1 MNIDAFK
8 KKNHYKRRELLT
20 FIKLFGV
27 MGTISFILN
36 GCSFSRGF
44 RQIEGEVLLN
54 GRRVR
59 SEQMEGPDG
68 VPVPSDASITTG
80 AQASVVFVI
89 GRDAFLMRGNSRVE
103 LNPNLLDRKKNE
115 ISGFNLR
122 SGAILSVF
130 ARKKRTIR
138 TLSALIGIRGTGV
151 YIETDSDKTY
161 VCTCYG
167 TSYMQVIDSPEINE
181 TVTTLYHDQPR
192 FIYSREKRI
201 DHAPVI
207 NHSDQELI
215 LLERL
220 VGRVPPFVKQQRDK
234 VGESNGY

>member
-8 KKNHYKRRELLT
+8 KNHYNRRELLT
-20 FIKLFGV
+20 FISLFGV
-27 MGTISFILN
+27 MGTISFLLN
-36 GCSFSRGF
+36 GCNFYRGF

-54 GRRVR
+54 GRRVS
-59 SEQMEGPDG
+59 SEQMKGPEG
-68 VPVPSDASITTG
+68 VSVPSDASISTG
-80 AQASVVFVI
+80 AQASAVFVI
-89 GRDAFLMRGNSRVE
+89 GRDAFLMRENSRVE

-130 ARKKRTIR
+130 ARNKRTLR

-181 TVTTLYHDQPR
+181 TVPTLYHDQPR
-192 FIYSREKRI
+192 SIYSREKRI

-220 VGRVPPFVKQQRDK
+220 VGRVPPFVEQQRDK
-234 VGESNGY
+234 VC

>member
-8 KKNHYKRRELLT
+8 KNHYNRRELLT
-20 FIKLFGV
+20 FISLFGV
-27 MGTISFILN
+27 MGTISFLLN
-36 GCSFSRGF
+36 GCNFYRGF

-54 GRRVR
+54 GRSVS
-59 SEQMEGPDG
+59 SEKMKGSEG
-68 VPVPSDASITTG
+68 VPVPSDASISTG
-80 AQASVVFVI
+80 AQASAVFVI
-89 GRDAFLMRGNSRVE
+89 GRDAFLMRENSRVE

-130 ARKKRTIR
+130 ARNKRTLR

-192 FIYSREKRI
+192 SIYSREKRI

-220 VGRVPPFVKQQRDK
+220 VGRVPPFVKQQRDE
-234 VGESNGY
+234 GRGSNGY

>member
-8 KKNHYKRRELLT
+8 KNHYNRRELLT
-20 FIKLFGV
+20 FISLFGV
-27 MGTISFILN
+27 MGTISFLLN
-36 GCSFSRGF
+36 GCNFYRGF

-54 GRRVR
+54 GRRVS
-59 SEQMEGPDG
+59 SEQMKGPEG
-68 VPVPSDASITTG
+68 VSVPSDASISTG
-80 AQASVVFVI
+80 AQASAVFVI
-89 GRDAFLMRGNSRVE
+89 GRDAFLMRENSRVE

-130 ARKKRTIR
+130 ARNKRTLR

-192 FIYSREKRI
+192 SIYSREKRI

-220 VGRVPPFVKQQRDK
+220 VGRVPPFVKKRRDE
-234 VGESNGY
+234 GSESNGY

>member
-8 KKNHYKRRELLT
+8 KNHYNRRELLT
-20 FIKLFGV
+20 FISLFGV
-27 MGTISFILN
+27 MGTISFLLN
-36 GCSFSRGF
+36 GCNFYRGF

-54 GRRVR
+54 GRRVS
-59 SEQMEGPDG
+59 SEQMKGPEG
-68 VPVPSDASITTG
+68 VSVPSDASISTG
-80 AQASVVFVI
+80 AQASAVFVI
-89 GRDAFLMRGNSRVE
+89 GRDAFLMRENSRVE

-130 ARKKRTIR
+130 ASKKRTLR

-151 YIETDSDKTY
+151 YIETDSNKTY

-192 FIYSREKRI
+192 TIYSREKRI
-201 DHAPVI
+201 DPAPVI

-215 LLERL
+215 LLESL
-220 VGRVPPFVKQQRDK
+220 VGRVPPFVKQHREERR
-234 VGESNGY
+234 ESNGY

>member
-8 KKNHYKRRELLT
+8 KNHYNRRELLT
-20 FIKLFGV
+20 FISLFGV
-27 MGTISFILN
+27 MGTISFLLN
-36 GCSFSRGF
+36 GCNFYRGF

-54 GRRVR
+54 GRRVS
-59 SEQMEGPDG
+59 SEQMKGPEG
-68 VPVPSDASITTG
+68 VSVPSDASISTG
-80 AQASVVFVI
+80 AQASAVFVI
-89 GRDAFLMRGNSRVE
+89 GRDAFLMRENSRVE

-130 ARKKRTIR
+130 ARKKRTLR

-192 FIYSREKRI
+192 SIYSREKRI

-220 VGRVPPFVKQQRDK
+220 VGRVPPFVKQQRD
-234 VGESNGY
+234 GGRGSNGY

>member
-1 MNIDAFK
+1 MNIDDF
-8 KKNHYKRRELLT
+8 KKNHYNRRELLT
-20 FIKLFGV
+20 FISLFGV
-27 MGTISFILN
+27 MGTISFLLN
-36 GCSFSRGF
+36 GCNFYRGF

-54 GRRVR
+54 GRRVS
-59 SEQMEGPDG
+59 SEQMEDPDG
-68 VPVPSDASITTG
+68 VPVPSDASIRTG
-80 AQASVVFVI
+80 AQSSAVFVI
-89 GRDAFLMRGNSRVE
+89 SRDAFLMRGNSRIK

-115 ISGFNLR
+115 ISGFNLS

-130 ARKKRTIR
+130 ARKKRTLR

-192 FIYSREKRI
+192 FIYSAEKRI
-201 DHAPVI
+201 HPAPMI

-215 LLERL
+215 VLERL
-220 VGRVPPFVKQQRDK
+220 VGRVPPFVKQERNE
-234 VGESNGY
+234 GGNSY

>member
-8 KKNHYKRRELLT
+8 KNHYNRRELLT
-20 FIKLFGV
+20 FISLFGV
-27 MGTISFILN
+27 MGTISFLLN
-36 GCSFSRGF
+36 GCNFYRGF
-44 RQIEGEVLLN
+44 REIEGEVLLN
-54 GRRVR
+54 GRRVS
-59 SEQMEGPDG
+59 SEQMKGPEG
-68 VPVPSDASITTG
+68 VSVPSDASISTG
-80 AQASVVFVI
+80 AQASAVFVI
-89 GRDAFLMRGNSRVE
+89 GRDAFLMRENSWVE

-130 ARKKRTIR
+130 ARNKRTLR

-192 FIYSREKRI
+192 SIFSREKRI

-220 VGRVPPFVKQQRDK
+220 VGRVPPFVKKQRDK
-234 VGESNGY
+234 VGGSNGY

>member
-1 MNIDAFK
+1 MNINVFK
-8 KKNHYKRRELLT
+8 KENHYNRRELLT
-20 FIKLFGV
+20 FISLFGV
-27 MGTISFILN
+27 MGTISFLLN
-36 GCSFSRGF
+36 GCNFYRGF

-54 GRRVR
+54 GRSVS
-59 SEQMEGPDG
+59 SEQMKGSEG
-68 VPVPSDASITTG
+68 VSVPSDASISTG
-80 AQASVVFVI
+80 AQASAVFVI
-89 GRDAFLMRGNSRVE
+89 GRDAFLMRENSRVE
-103 LNPNLLDRKKNE
+103 LNPNLIDRKQSE
-115 ISGFNLR
+115 ILGFNLR

-130 ARKKRTIR
+130 ARKKRTLR

-192 FIYSREKRI
+192 SIYSREKRI

-220 VGRVPPFVKQQRDK
+220 VGRVPPFVKLQRDE
-234 VGESNGY
+234 GRESNGY

>member
-8 KKNHYKRRELLT
+8 KKHYNRRELLT
-20 FIKLFGV
+20 FISLFGV
-27 MGTISFILN
+27 MGTISFLLN
-36 GCSFSRGF
+36 GCNFYRGF
-44 RQIEGEVLLN
+44 RQIEGKVQLN
-54 GRRVR
+54 GRSVS
-59 SEQMEGPDG
+59 SEQMKGSEG
-68 VPVPSDASITTG
+68 VSVPSDASISTG
-80 AQASVVFVI
+80 AQASAVFVI
-89 GRDAFLMRGNSRVE
+89 GRDAFLMRENSRVE
-103 LNPNLLDRKKNE
+103 LNPNLIDRKKSE

-130 ARKKRTIR
+130 ARKNRTIR
-138 TLSALIGIRGTGV
+138 TLSVLIGIRGTGV
-151 YIETDSDKTY
+151 YIETDSNKTY

-192 FIYSREKRI
+192 SIYSVEKRI
-201 DHAPVI
+201 DPAPVI

-220 VGRVPPFVKQQRDK
+220 VGRVPPFVKKRRDE
-234 VGESNGY
+234 GSESNGY

>member
-8 KKNHYKRRELLT
+8 KNHYNRRELLT
-20 FIKLFGV
+20 FISLFGV
-27 MGTISFILN
+27 MGTISFLLN
-36 GCSFSRGF
+36 GCNFYRGF

-54 GRRVR
+54 GRRVS
-59 SEQMEGPDG
+59 SEQMKGPEG
-68 VPVPSDASITTG
+68 VSVPSDASISTG
-80 AQASVVFVI
+80 AQASAVFVI
-89 GRDAFLMRGNSRVE
+89 GRDAFLMRENSRVE

-130 ARKKRTIR
+130 ARNKRTLR

-151 YIETDSDKTY
+151 YIETDSYKTY

-192 FIYSREKRI
+192 SIYSREKRI

-220 VGRVPPFVKQQRDK
+220 VGRVQPFVKQQRDE
-234 VGESNGY
+234 GRGSNGY

>member
-1 MNIDAFK
+1 MNIDDF
-8 KKNHYKRRELLT
+8 KKNHYNRRELLT
-20 FIKLFGV
+20 FISLFGV
-27 MGTISFILN
+27 MGTISFLLN
-36 GCSFSRGF
+36 GCNFYRGF
-44 RQIEGEVLLN
+44 RQIEGKVLLN
-54 GRRVR
+54 GRSVS
-59 SEQMEGPDG
+59 SEQMKGSEG
-68 VPVPSDASITTG
+68 VSVPSDASISTG
-80 AQASVVFVI
+80 AQASAVFVI
-89 GRDAFLMRGNSRVE
+89 GRDAFLMRENSRVE

-151 YIETDSDKTY
+151 YIETDSNKTY

-192 FIYSREKRI
+192 FIYSRKKNRSR
-201 DHAPVI
+201 PGY
-207 NHSDQELI
+207 Q
-215 LLERL
+215 
-220 VGRVPPFVKQQRDK
+220 PF
-234 VGESNGY
+234 

>member
-8 KKNHYKRRELLT
+8 KNHYNRRELLT
-20 FIKLFGV
+20 FISLFGV
-27 MGTISFILN
+27 MGTISFLLN
-36 GCSFSRGF
+36 GCNFYRGF

-54 GRRVR
+54 GRRVS
-59 SEQMEGPDG
+59 SEQMKGPEGIS
-68 VPVPSDASITTG
+68 VPSDASISTG
-80 AQASVVFVI
+80 AQASAVFVI
-89 GRDAFLMRGNSRVE
+89 GRDAFLMRENSRVE

-130 ARKKRTIR
+130 ARNKRTLR

-220 VGRVPPFVKQQRDK
+220 VGRVPPFVKQKRDE
-234 VGESNGY
+234 GRGSNGY

>member
-8 KKNHYKRRELLT
+8 KNHYNRRELLT
-20 FIKLFGV
+20 FISFFGV
-27 MGTISFILN
+27 MGTISFLLN
-36 GCSFSRGF
+36 CCNFSRGF

-54 GRRVR
+54 GRRVS
-59 SEQMEGPDG
+59 SEQMKGPEG
-68 VPVPSDASITTG
+68 VSVPSDASISTG
-80 AQASVVFVI
+80 AQASAVFVI
-89 GRDAFLMRGNSRVE
+89 GRDAFLMRENSRVE
-103 LNPNLLDRKKNE
+103 LNPNLLDSKKSE

-130 ARKKRTIR
+130 ARKKRTLR

-192 FIYSREKRI
+192 SIYSREKRI

-234 VGESNGY
+234 GGESNGY

>member
-8 KKNHYKRRELLT
+8 KNHYNRRELLT
-20 FIKLFGV
+20 FISLFGV
-27 MGTISFILN
+27 VGTISFLLN
-36 GCSFSRGF
+36 GCNFYRGF

-54 GRRVR
+54 GRRVS
-59 SEQMEGPDG
+59 SEQMKGPEG
-68 VPVPSDASITTG
+68 VSVPSDASISTG
-80 AQASVVFVI
+80 AQASAVFVI
-89 GRDAFLMRGNSRVE
+89 GRDAFLMRENSRVE

-130 ARKKRTIR
+130 ARNKRTLR

-192 FIYSREKRI
+192 SIYSREKRI

-234 VGESNGY
+234 GGESNGY

>member
-8 KKNHYKRRELLT
+8 KNHYNRRELLT
-20 FIKLFGV
+20 FISLFGV
-27 MGTISFILN
+27 MGTISFLLN

-80 AQASVVFVI
+80 AQSSVVFVL
-89 GRDAFLMRGNSRVE
+89 GRDAFLMRENSRVE
-103 LNPNLLDRKKNE
+103 LTPNLLDSTKNE

-130 ARKKRTIR
+130 ARNKRTLR

-220 VGRVPPFVKQQRDK
+220 VGRVPPFVKQQRDE
-234 VGESNGY
+234 GRGSNGY

>member
-1 MNIDAFK
+1 MNIDDL

-20 FIKLFGV
+20 FIPLFGV
-27 MGTISFILN
+27 MGTISFLLN
-36 GCSFSRGF
+36 GCNFYRGF
-44 RQIEGEVLLN
+44 RQIEGKVLLN
-54 GRRVR
+54 GRSVS
-59 SEQMEGPDG
+59 SEQMKGSEG
-68 VPVPSDASITTG
+68 VSVPSDASISTG
-80 AQASVVFVI
+80 AQASAVFVI
-89 GRDAFLMRGNSRVE
+89 GRDAFLMRENSRVE

-130 ARKKRTIR
+130 ARNKRTLR

-151 YIETDSDKTY
+151 YIETDSYKTY

-220 VGRVPPFVKQQRDK
+220 ITGA
-234 VGESNGY
+234 

>member
-8 KKNHYKRRELLT
+8 KNHYNRRELLT
-20 FIKLFGV
+20 FISLFGV
-27 MGTISFILN
+27 MGTISFLLN
-36 GCSFSRGF
+36 GCNFYRGF

-54 GRRVR
+54 GRRVS
-59 SEQMEGPDG
+59 SEQMKGPEG
-68 VPVPSDASITTG
+68 VSVPSDASISTG
-80 AQASVVFVI
+80 AQASAVFVI
-89 GRDAFLMRGNSRVE
+89 GRDAFLMRENSRVE

-130 ARKKRTIR
+130 ARNKRTLR

-181 TVTTLYHDQPR
+181 TVTTFYHDQPR
-192 FIYSREKRI
+192 SIYSREKRI

-220 VGRVPPFVKQQRDK
+220 VGRVPPFVKKQRDK
-234 VGESNGY
+234 VGGSNGY

>member
-1 MNIDAFK
+1 MNFDSFE
-8 KKNHYKRRELLT
+8 NGNQYNRRELLT
-20 FIKLFGV
+20 FISFFGV
-27 MGTISFILN
+27 MGTIAFLLN
-36 GCSFSRGF
+36 GCSLSRGF
-44 RQIEGEVLLN
+44 RQITGEVLLN
-54 GRRVR
+54 GRSVS
-59 SEQMEGPDG
+59 SEQMKGSEG
-68 VPVPSDASITTG
+68 VSVPSDASISTG
-80 AQASVVFVI
+80 AQASAVFVI
-89 GRDAFLMRGNSRVE
+89 GRDAFLMRENSQVE
-103 LNPNLLDRKKNE
+103 LNPNLIDRKKSE

-130 ARKKRTIR
+130 ARNKRTLR

-167 TSYMQVIDSPEINE
+167 TSYMQVIDSPEINQ

-192 FIYSREKRI
+192 SIYSREKRI

-220 VGRVPPFVKQQRDK
+220 VGRVPPFVKQQK
-234 VGESNGY
+234 NEGGKSY

>member
-8 KKNHYKRRELLT
+8 KNHYNRRELLT
-20 FIKLFGV
+20 FISLFGV
-27 MGTISFILN
+27 MGTISFLLN
-36 GCSFSRGF
+36 GCNFYRGF

-54 GRRVR
+54 GRRVS
-59 SEQMEGPDG
+59 SEQMKGPEG
-68 VPVPSDASITTG
+68 VSVPSDASISTG
-80 AQASVVFVI
+80 AQASAVFVI
-89 GRDAFLMRGNSRVE
+89 GRDAFLMRENSRVE

-130 ARKKRTIR
+130 ARNKRTLR

-192 FIYSREKRI
+192 SIYSREKRI

-215 LLERL
+215 LL
-220 VGRVPPFVKQQRDK
+220 
-234 VGESNGY
+234 

>member
-1 MNIDAFK
+1 MK
-8 KKNHYKRRELLT
+8 GPE
-20 FIKLFGV
+20 G
-27 MGTISFILN
+27 IS
-36 GCSFSRGF
+36 
-44 RQIEGEVLLN
+44 
-54 GRRVR
+54 
-59 SEQMEGPDG
+59 
-68 VPVPSDASITTG
+68 VPSDASISTG
-80 AQASVVFVI
+80 AQASAVFVI
-89 GRDAFLMRGNSRVE
+89 GRDAFLMRGNSRIK

-130 ARKKRTIR
+130 ARNKRTLR

-151 YIETDSDKTY
+151 YIETDSNKTY

-192 FIYSREKRI
+192 SIYSREKRI

-220 VGRVPPFVKQQRDK
+220 VGRVPPFVKQQRDE
-234 VGESNGY
+234 GRGSNGY